1 MFDKILIANRGEI
14 ALRVLRACKELGI
27 PTVAVHSTADE
38 DAMHV
43 RLADESVCIGPPPAK
58 DSYLNIPALLAACE
72 ITGADAVHP
81 GYGFLS
87 ENARF
92 AVILGEHNVHFIGP
106 RPEHIRL
113 MGDKIAAKRA
123 ALALGIPIVPGSDG
137 GITSDAEAFR
147 LARDIGFPLMLKAA
161 AGGGGRGM
169 KVIRAEDEMAA
180 GLVVARAEAQAAFG
194 DDTVYLEK
202 YLARP
207 RHVEIQVLGD
217 GKGRAIHLG
226 ERDCSLQRRHQKVW
240 EEGPSPALNTAVRDQ
255 IGETV
260 AKAMRDIKYLGA
272 GTVEFLY
279 EDGKFNFIEMNTR
292 IQVEHPVTELVT
304 GVDLVRTQIEIAAG
318 GKLPFKQKDLAQRG
332 WAIECRIY
340 AEDPAAGFVPAPG
353 KIETLRFPDGPG
365 VRNDAGVYAGAEVP
379 VFYDPMI
386 SKLAVWGANRGEAI
400 DRMRR
405 ALGEFVISGE
415 LRTNLDFHRWIMTHP
430 RFLKGDFDTNFIKE
444 EYHPNQNGAAPSGAE
459 LAAIFLAAIA
469 AQKNANHS
477 NGAGAQQPVPA
488 PSASAWRMLGRL
500 DMLRR

>member
-27 PTVAVHSTADE
+27 ATVAVHSTADE

-43 RLADESVCIGPPPAK
+43 RLADESVCIGPPAAK
-58 DSYLNIPALLAACE
+58 DSYLNIPALLSACE

-92 AVILGEHNVHFIGP
+92 AEILGDHNVHFIGP

-123 ALALGIPIVPGSDG
+123 AQELGIPTVPGSEG
-137 GITSDAEAFR
+137 GVGSDQEAIR
-147 LARDIGFPLMLKAA
+147 LAQDIGFPVMIKAA

-169 KVIRAEDEMAA
+169 KVIRSESELAA
-180 GLVVARAEAQAAFG
+180 GLAIARAESLAAFS

-207 RHVEIQVLGD
+207 RHIEIQVLGD

-226 ERDCSLQRRHQKVW
+226 ERDCSLQRRHQKIW
-240 EEGPSPALNTAVRDQ
+240 EEGHSPALNATMRDE

-260 AKAMRDIKYLGA
+260 AKAMRDIKYLGV

-292 IQVEHPVTELVT
+292 IQVEHPVTEMIT
-304 GVDLVRTQIEIAAG
+304 DIDLVVEQIRVAAG
-318 GKLPFKQKDLAQRG
+318 NDLTLTQDNVKFHG
-332 WAIECRIY
+332 HAIECRIN
-340 AEDPAAGFVPAPG
+340 AENPVSFRPSPG
-353 KIETLRFPDGPG
+353 KIVHYHPPGGLG
-365 VRNDAGVYAGAEVP
+365 VRVDSAVYHGYVIP
-379 VFYDPMI
+379 PFYD
-386 SKLAVWGANRGEAI
+386 SLVGKLIVHGKTRSECL
-400 DRMRR
+400 MRLKR
-405 ALGEFVISGE
+405 ALDEIVIDGIE
-415 LRTNLDFHRWIMTHP
+415 TTLPLFRALAREKDIID
-430 RFLKGDFDTNFIKE
+430 GDYHIHWLE
-444 EYHPNQNGAAPSGAE
+444 E
-459 LAAIFLAAIA
+459 FLAHGSLE
-469 AQKNANHS
+469 Q
-477 NGAGAQQPVPA
+477 
-488 PSASAWRMLGRL
+488 
-500 DMLRR
+500 